1 MPTRPSELLKLCR
14 RFRQTWRDATGVEVD
29 REFHISGSSD
39 ARRLGRWRR
48 GLCLLAGKKNHPRQ
62 QENRHQPMA
71 QQQPH
76 PPATHKTNRH
86 CMRNSWCRRRPL
98 CVAAHSHY
106 PLEAARG
113 NSHCGA
119 CGILACSP
127 AAPLPPISKI
137 CSSEQVMPLAED
149 SVENTSTLPLLEKFV
164 NVSVKAR
171 GGTIGCTDFLNNRL
185 PPLPVISQ
193 ARHVAAAVMPTSKL
207 IVRVLFARL
216 KRSPMPQP
224 LRVRCCRRRFQPAT
238 APRLNQ
244 ARSRS
249 GNCWRLAEN
258 IR

>member
-1 MPTRPSELLKLCR
+1 
-14 RFRQTWRDATGVEVD
+14 
-29 REFHISGSSD
+29 
-39 ARRLGRWRR
+39 
-48 GLCLLAGKKNHPRQ
+48 
-62 QENRHQPMA
+62 
-71 QQQPH
+71 
-76 PPATHKTNRH
+76 
-86 CMRNSWCRRRPL
+86 
-98 CVAAHSHY
+98 
-106 PLEAARG
+106 
-113 NSHCGA
+113 
-119 CGILACSP
+119 
-127 AAPLPPISKI
+127 
-137 CSSEQVMPLAED
+137 MPLAED

-249 GNCWRLAEN
+249 GNCLRLAEN

>member
-1 MPTRPSELLKLCR
+1 
-14 RFRQTWRDATGVEVD
+14 
-29 REFHISGSSD
+29 
-39 ARRLGRWRR
+39 
-48 GLCLLAGKKNHPRQ
+48 
-62 QENRHQPMA
+62 MA

-119 CGILACSP
+119 CGILACSA

-164 NVSVKAR
+164 KVSVKSEEH
-171 GGTIGCTDFLNNRL
+171 TSELQSPCNLVCRL
-185 PPLPVISQ
+185 LLE
-193 ARHVAAAVMPTSKL
+193 K
-207 IVRVLFARL
+207 
-216 KRSPMPQP
+216 K
-224 LRVRCCRRRFQPAT
+224 
-238 APRLNQ
+238 
-244 ARSRS
+244 
-249 GNCWRLAEN
+249 
-258 IR
+258 